1 MLLQRLLQQRPTLP
15 GKARKSNEAVSA
27 YPIASNIFTYILI
40 YIFTFFFIKT
50 VLDLDVLFKKV
61 IKKNCISAI
70 TYIVNKPIFFGDDCM
85 IFRDT
90 KGKLF
95 FPDQSLL
102 KDKPVVGRYL
112 RYPV

>member
-1 MLLQRLLQQRPTLP
+1 MLLQRLLQQRPTLS

-27 YPIASNIFTYILI
+27 YSIASNIFTYILI

-61 IKKNCISAI
+61 IKKKLHQRD
-70 TYIVNKPIFFGDDCM
+70 YIYCKQTNFFGDDCM

-95 FPDQSLL
+95 FPDQ
-102 KDKPVVGRYL
+102 
-112 RYPV
+112 

>member
-1 MLLQRLLQQRPTLP
+1 MLLQRLLQQRPTLS

-70 TYIVNKPIFFGDDCM
+70 TYIVNKPIFLGM
-85 IFRDT
+85 I
-90 KGKLF
+90 
-95 FPDQSLL
+95 
-102 KDKPVVGRYL
+102 V
-112 RYPV
+112 